1 MLVFLLKDVK
11 GLGRAGEIK
20 NVADG
25 YARNY
30 LLPQK
35 LAESVSAKQGEQL
48 KARQKSQANKAV
60 AATESVKSVL
70 GLLDGKT
77 IKVSGPVSAKG
88 TLYKGISA
96 QQIVQAV
103 ADQFKQEIKAGYV
116 ILDGPLKEVGKHAV
130 GLRFHNEK
138 VKLNIEI
145 LPGDK

>member
-11 GLGRAGEIK
+11 GLGRTGEIK

-48 KARQKSQANKAV
+48 KTLQKSQANKAA
-60 AATESVKSVL
+60 AATESVKTVL
-70 GLLDGKT
+70 GRLEGKT
-77 IKVSGPVSAKG
+77 IKVSGPASAKG

-96 QQIVQAV
+96 QQIVRAV
-103 ADQFKQEIKAGYV
+103 ADQLKQEIKPEYV
-116 ILDGPLKEVGKHAV
+116 ILDEPLKEVGKHAV
-130 GLRFHNEK
+130 GLKFHNEK
-138 VKLNIEI
+138 VQLNIEI